1 VGIPAVI
8 AVGISVASG
17 VATIWN
23 WFANRKKKNQKKD
36 DAEETPQVAPELPVP
51 NEVIIA
57 VAHLRAHHATA
68 AEIQAAAD
76 KAEAAGHCSLALA
89 LRNESAVLAAAEKF
103 AAELGHDVP
112 AEPLRFKS
120 PFDSVGDEQWTKYVK
135 QSRTHR
141 SNSVSDNFKLGTY
154 QLSARDLADAEF
166 MISAKKVDE
175 EGHSVWIGEWA
186 PGYSLEDF
194 LASSEIQYNAFLAL
208 SRLHASRISKKYSK
222 VIGTTIESQQVT
234 LSGLLAV
241 AKKAGQGGL
250 ESWLKS
256 AKERSKFRDTTERYL
271 KFNGM
276 F

>member
-1 VGIPAVI
+1 MGIPAVI

-17 VATIWN
+17 VATLWN

-68 AEIQAAAD
+68 AEIQDAAD
-76 KAEAAGHCSLALA
+76 RAEAAGHRSLALA

-112 AEPLRFKS
+112 AEPQCFTSLL
-120 PFDSVGDEQWTKYVK
+120 DGVTDEQWTKYVK

-141 SNSVSDNFKLGTY
+141 PNSVSDNFKLGVY

-166 MISAKKVDE
+166 MVSAKKVDE

-194 LASSEIQYNAFLAL
+194 LASSELQYEAFLAL
-208 SRLHASRISKKYSK
+208 SRLHASRIAKKYSK
-222 VIGTTIESQQVT
+222 VIGTTIESKSVT
-234 LSGLLAV
+234 LSGLMAV
-241 AKKAGQGGL
+241 AKKAGLGGL